1 MNTQAKRLFSA
12 LLAVVMLFSVLP
24 VGSAL
29 AANSGTCGESLTW
42 TLDDSGTLTIGG
54 TGEMENAQILVSPES
69 ETVKAVVIEDGV
81 TSIGETAF
89 RGFTAL
95 ESVTVPKSV
104 TKIGGN
110 AFIGCYA
117 LTGFTVDEGN
127 PAYSSANGVLF
138 NKDKTTLV
146 MYPAA
151 KTGEF
156 SVPDSVAAI
165 DLFALF
171 GCSGLTGFTVGEGNT
186 VYSSLNG
193 VLFSKDGETL
203 ILYPFGRPDEAYSAP
218 DGVKEI
224 AAYAFGGCK
233 NLKRLTIPGSVETI
247 GDSAFS
253 VCTGLKD
260 VTIFEG
266 VKTIGH
272 DTFYRCTSLESI
284 TLPNSITKTGENVFD
299 RCTSLKNVTLSEG
312 LTRIEKN
319 LFSECTSLESF
330 SIPKNITEIG
340 VDVFDKCTGLKS
352 VTADENNVAFSS
364 EDGVLF
370 NKDKTSLVIYPEGKN
385 DKTYVIPNGVTKI
398 EFSAFSRC
406 ENLTDVIFPDG
417 VAEIERYA
425 FARCKNLTSVTFPNG
440 LKKINERAFFECDK
454 LERVIFSST
463 VENIGYSSFASC
475 GSLNDVVIPAGVK
488 TVNAYAFNNCRSL
501 TSVTI
506 QGKDVSIGN
515 NAFGYY
521 INPETG
527 SLEKISGFTLSGHS
541 GSSAKKYAEKNGF
554 SFFDLGATHS
564 YEAKVTKT
572 ATCTVDG
579 EVVYTCTCGDTYTQ
593 IIPASGHSPVTIP
606 EIAPTCT
613 EEGKTEGKRCASC
626 GEILVKQNV
635 ISALGHT
642 PIVTAK
648 AVAPTCTESG
658 KTAEIKCSACGEVVS
673 RQTEVAPLGHTLV
686 VTTKAVAPTCTKDG
700 KTEGAKCSTCGEVI
714 KVSKTVKATGHKY
727 KTTTVKATLK
737 KNGSTTTKCTV
748 CNAVKSKSTVARV
761 SSVKLSKTSLTY
773 NGKTQKPTVVVK
785 DSQGKTLKNGTDYTV
800 KYSKGCKNVGQYT
813 VTVTFKGN
821 YSGTKTLTFK
831 IVPKGTSISK
841 LSAGEK
847 KFTAKWKKQSTQTT
861 GYELQ
866 YSTKSNLKKAKTV
879 DIGKAK
885 TTSSTVKKLKED
897 KKYYVRVRT
906 YKIVKLNGKSVKL
919 YSSWSKVKSIRTK

>member
-12 LLAVVMLFSVLP
+12 LLAAVMLFSVLP

-42 TLDDSGTLTIGG
+42 TLDDSGTLTISG
-54 TGEMENAQILVSPES
+54 TGEMFDEPLLSSPES

-89 RGFTAL
+89 LGFTAL

-104 TKIGGN
+104 TKIDGN

-193 VLFSKDGETL
+193 VLFSKDRETL
-203 ILYPFGRPDEAYSAP
+203 ILYPSGRPDEAYT
-218 DGVKEI
+218 V
-224 AAYAFGGCK
+224 
-233 NLKRLTIPGSVETI
+233 
-247 GDSAFS
+247 
-253 VCTGLKD
+253 
-260 VTIFEG
+260 
-266 VKTIGH
+266 
-272 DTFYRCTSLESI
+272 
-284 TLPNSITKTGENVFD
+284 
-299 RCTSLKNVTLSEG
+299 
-312 LTRIEKN
+312 
-319 LFSECTSLESF
+319 
-330 SIPKNITEIG
+330 
-340 VDVFDKCTGLKS
+340 
-352 VTADENNVAFSS
+352 
-364 EDGVLF
+364 
-370 NKDKTSLVIYPEGKN
+370 
-385 DKTYVIPNGVTKI
+385 PNGVTKI
-398 EFSAFSRC
+398 EFWAFSRC
-406 ENLTDVIFPDG
+406 ENLTGVIFPDG
-417 VAEIERYA
+417 VAEIERDA

-440 LKKINERAFFECDK
+440 LKEINERAFFECDK

-463 VENIGYSSFASC
+463 VESIGYSSFASC
-475 GSLNDVVIPAGVK
+475 GSLNNVVIPAGVK
-488 TVNAYAFNNCRSL
+488 TVYAYAFNNCRSL

-541 GSSAKKYAEKNGF
+541 GSSAKNYAAKNGL

-564 YEAKVTKT
+564 YEARVIKNV
-572 ATCTVDG
+572 TCTADG
-579 EVVYTCTCGDTYTQ
+579 EVMFTCPCGDSYTQ
-593 IIPASGHSPVTIP
+593 VVPATGHSPVTIP

-635 ISALGHT
+635 ISALGHNLV
-642 PIVTAK
+642 VTAK

-658 KTAEIKCSACGEVVS
+658 KTAEIKCTVCGEVIS
-673 RQTEVAPLGHTLV
+673 SQTEVAPLGHTPV
-686 VTTKAVAPTCTKDG
+686 VTAKAVAPTCTKDG
-700 KTEGAKCSTCGEVI
+700 KTEGTKCSTCGEVI
-714 KVSKTVKATGHKY
+714 KISKTVKATGHKY

-847 KFTAKWKKQSTQTT
+847 KFTAKWKKQATQTT

-885 TTSSTVKKLKED
+885 TTSSTVKKLKAD

-906 YKIVKLNGKSVKL
+906 YKIVRLNGKSVKL
-919 YSSWSKVKSIRTK
+919 YSAWSKVKSIRTK